1 MAPLTLEST
10 ALDAA
15 AGAAKAQGV
24 PSCQAV
30 ITLPSSSPAP
40 PVPAPSVPSATVFD
54 QVASE
59 LSQLRE
65 DLLSVDPRLVAG
77 RLELASGWARSAASV
92 RAALSQAVAASDGE
106 KQAANQAKAARDA
119 ALGDAAAAK
128 ARCEALETELQG
140 LRDELAKEVHGRQE
154 KEKEMKAREAA
165 VKDRDVKLGDRHGRL
180 ETLERSLKAERT
192 ELDAKAKVLA
202 EDRVAFAKM
211 EKRARA
217 ALKTLYESGLE
228 EPLAGA
234 EDGPAK
240 LLPFL
245 VRALEDVVDGL
256 GPTAEAEARALSSA
270 ALTHVLSHVYLRDPD
285 VDFDSL
291 LEPVSGD
298 LAAAA
303 AEAVKGRAEALLGR
317 FRAFSILPGRGAA
330 SSAAPGGGATGE

>member
-1 MAPLTLEST
+1 
-10 ALDAA
+10 
-15 AGAAKAQGV
+15 
-24 PSCQAV
+24 
-30 ITLPSSSPAP
+30 
-40 PVPAPSVPSATVFD
+40 
-54 QVASE
+54 
-59 LSQLRE
+59 
-65 DLLSVDPRLVAG
+65 
-77 RLELASGWARSAASV
+77 
-92 RAALSQAVAASDGE
+92 
-106 KQAANQAKAARDA
+106 
-119 ALGDAAAAK
+119 
-128 ARCEALETELQG
+128 
-140 LRDELAKEVHGRQE
+140 
-154 KEKEMKAREAA
+154 MKAREAA
-165 VKDRDVKLGDRHGRL
+165 VKDRDVKLDDRHGRL

-270 ALTHVLSHVYLRDPD
+270 ELTRVLSHVYLRDPN
-285 VDFDSL
+285 VDLDSL

-330 SSAAPGGGATGE
+330 SSAAPGGCATGE